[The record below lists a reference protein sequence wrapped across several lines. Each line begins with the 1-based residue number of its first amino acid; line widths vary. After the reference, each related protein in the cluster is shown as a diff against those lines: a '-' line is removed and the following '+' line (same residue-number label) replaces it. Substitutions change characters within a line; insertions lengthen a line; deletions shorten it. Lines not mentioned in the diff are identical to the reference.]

1 MAGRPRNAA
10 VSAGA
15 SDVARRAGVA
25 IVGIPLVLLAL
36 YLGGWILGA
45 LVAAVAGVAVHEL
58 YGLSRARGI
67 RPFEIAGI
75 AGSVAL
81 VLLATARPTVADAA
95 APAAAL
101 VMLVALICLGAAVW
115 LRWPGGEPLAA
126 VGATITGM
134 VYVGG
139 SLAFIPLLRGLPY
152 TAPGALTGNR
162 WDATAFVLLPLLT
175 TWANDTAAYFV
186 GRAVG
191 HRRLARDV
199 SPAKSV
205 EGAVAGLL
213 AAMLVAVGVSWW
225 SLSDLPFLA
234 VHPLDAAWI
243 GLLLGVA
250 AQVGDLAESVLK
262 REAGVK
268 DSGRALPGHGGFLDR
283 VDALL
288 FAGPAAWFLLAV
300 AGVL

>member
-1 MAGRPRNAA
+1 M
-10 VSAGA
+10 SAGG
-15 SDVARRAGVA
+15 SDLARRAGVA

-36 YLGGWILGA
+36 YLGGWVLGG
-45 LVAAVAGVAVHEL
+45 LVAAVAGVTVHEF
-58 YGLSRARGI
+58 YGLSRARGV
-67 RPFEIAGI
+67 RPFEVAGI
-75 AGSVAL
+75 AGTVAL
-81 VLLATARPTVADAA
+81 VLLATARPTVAEVA

-115 LRWPGGEPLAA
+115 LRWPGGEPLPA
-126 VGATITGM
+126 VGATVTGM
-134 VYVGG
+134 IYVGG
-139 SLAFIPLLRGLPY
+139 SLAFIPLLRGLPA
-152 TAPGALTGNR
+152 TAPGALGGNR

-175 TWANDTAAYFV
+175 TWANDSAAYFV

-191 HRRLARDV
+191 RRRLAPDV
-199 SPAKSV
+199 SPGKSV
-205 EGAVAGLL
+205 EGAVAGLV
-213 AAMLVAVGVSWW
+213 AAMLMAVGVSWW
-225 SLSDLPFLA
+225 SLSGLPFLA
-234 VHPLDAAWI
+234 VSPIHAVWI

-288 FAGPAAWFLLAV
+288 FAMPAAWLLLAV